1 MVLNWAKSTHIVDSE
16 EHLLQG
22 IKCYTIDLTKID
34 GDGEFTCPG
43 CGTEMS
49 PDDETEDV
57 YTILETTLEENRLQ
71 KIIIK
76 CNKCRSQIQL
86 TGFDF
91 LNEEK

>member
-1 MVLNWAKSTHIVDSE
+1 M
-16 EHLLQG
+16 QR

-34 GDGEFTCPG
+34 GKGEFRCPR
-43 CGTEMS
+43 CGTKMS

-57 YTILETTLEENRLQ
+57 YTILEAATKEDCLE
-71 KIIIK
+71 KIILQ

-91 LNEEK
+91 LNEAR